1 MLQHNLKH
9 LLRYVD
15 QAEYYFS
22 KIREAIS
29 VFSKQEQLFIFD
41 FRNQIV
47 HGHLK
52 GRHVEKRPARW
63 VENSLLHI
71 ENLPRK
77 EFEELV
83 RPIYERGSVDSTL
96 TPLREKFL
104 KSASLYWTILDELV
118 RNTKAIGNAI
128 NSNIE
133 YDFETIPL

>member
-1 MLQHNLKH
+1 M
-9 LLRYVD
+9 
-15 QAEYYFS
+15 
-22 KIREAIS
+22 
-29 VFSKQEQLFIFD
+29 
-41 FRNQIV
+41 
-47 HGHLK
+47 
-52 GRHVEKRPARW
+52 
-63 VENSLLHI
+63 ENSLLHI